1 MYIAIIADMIGS
13 RTLDARHDVQLR
25 LVETLNQVNRDYED
39 QIASNFTITLGDEF
53 QGLLVNA
60 SKLLEIIE
68 IIKAAM
74 HPVDLRFGIGIGEI
88 STEINRM
95 QSIGADG
102 PAYWFARSA
111 IDHLKKENDYD
122 VSRSQLQL
130 SSKEDWVEVVNDS
143 LKLCDYV
150 ESKWVKSQREFID
163 LSIMNYGFNLDFKQI
178 EIAETFGMSV
188 QMVNKKLQNT
198 GYYQYIRLK
207 QSINDLVQN
216 KMVNIDG

>member
-13 RTLDARHDVQLR
+13 RTLDARHDIQLR

-53 QGLLVNA
+53 QGLLLNA

-68 IIKAAM
+68 KIKAAM

>member
-1 MYIAIIADMIGS
+1 
-13 RTLDARHDVQLR
+13 
-25 LVETLNQVNRDYED
+25 
-39 QIASNFTITLGDEF
+39 
-53 QGLLVNA
+53 
-60 SKLLEIIE
+60 
-68 IIKAAM
+68 
-74 HPVDLRFGIGIGEI
+74 
-88 STEINRM
+88 M

>member
-68 IIKAAM
+68 KIKAAM